1 MNQGNTLMNFR
12 IPVQLKKELEII
24 CKTKNIKLTYV
35 LLYLIK
41 QFVNKE
47 LTDNLKNKLLEQNV
61 INQLKDP
68 KNKPNKPLLRFKTW
82 ITKR

>member
-1 MNQGNTLMNFR
+1 MNQGNILMNFR

-24 CKTKNIKLTYV
+24 CKSKNTKLTYV

-61 INQLKDP
+61 INQLQDP
-68 KNKPNKPLLRFKTW
+68 INKPNKPLLSFKSW
-82 ITKR
+82 LTKK

>member
-24 CKTKNIKLTYV
+24 CKSKNIKLTYV

-47 LTDNLKNKLLEQNV
+47 LTDNLKNKLLEQN
-61 INQLKDP
+61 IITQLQDP
-68 KNKPNKPLLRFKTW
+68 INKPNKPLLSFKSWLTR
-82 ITKR
+82 K

>member
-12 IPVQLKKELEII
+12 ISVQLKKELEII
-24 CKTKNIKLTYV
+24 CKSKNIKLTYV

-47 LTDNLKNKLLEQNV
+47 DNRLV
-61 INQLKDP
+61 IKSMTY
-68 KNKPNKPLLRFKTW
+68 KKKV
-82 ITKR
+82 

>member
-24 CKTKNIKLTYV
+24 CKSKNIKLTYV

-47 LTDNLKNKLLEQNV
+47 LTDNLKNKLLEQN
-61 INQLKDP
+61 ITNQLQDP
-68 KNKPNKPLLRFKTW
+68 KNKPNKPLLSFKSW
-82 ITKR
+82 LTKK

>member
-24 CKTKNIKLTYV
+24 CKSKNTKLTYV

-61 INQLKDP
+61 INQLQDP
-68 KNKPNKPLLRFKTW
+68 INKPNKPLLRFKTW